1 MFSPAFNI
9 SIRDPKENQTLK
21 TIRRCAG
28 IFQRPSIAERHMK
41 RIIADGNATE
51 AVLDDIRRQT
61 RRSVKGERN
70 ETVFFRDGS
79 SIIMAATAAGPRPI
93 VAGDRRSMA
102 YLFGRLG
109 KSQKK

>member
-1 MFSPAFNI
+1 MPSPTFTI
-9 SIRDPKENQTLK
+9 SIRDPKENPARKIL
-21 TIRRCAG
+21 RRCAL

-41 RIIADGNATE
+41 RIIADGAATE
-51 AVLDDIRRQT
+51 ATVAEIRRQT
-61 RRSVKGERN
+61 RRSIPGKQN

-79 SIIMAATAAGPRPI
+79 SIIMAATESGPRPI

-109 KSQKK
+109 KSHKP